1 MSVPLSA
8 KILKSYET
16 YTCNGLISSARIFLM
31 LTHFQIFSY
40 LRRGWYKRNLFS
52 FHFYIY
58 TDFKG
63 NDLDASLANY
73 SFRVENVSYWKKFKT
88 NEK

>member
-16 YTCNGLISSARIFLM
+16 YTCNGLISSARIFLL

-40 LRRGWYKRNLFS
+40 LRLGVGGGGGYRILRL
-52 FHFYIY
+52 
-58 TDFKG
+58 T
-63 NDLDASLANY
+63 
-73 SFRVENVSYWKKFKT
+73 KT
-88 NEK
+88 